1 MEGKPPLGQPMK
13 SQFILAICTA
23 CMISSVA
30 GTHAQAPPK
39 INISKLGMAPTN
51 FALPAVKGKPYS
63 LTETWTSTA
72 KQSDG
77 TTRTTVLVE
86 HRMRDSEGRVRTET
100 TQLING
106 VTIGPSIS
114 LMDPVGHFTANLSP
128 RRKIASVIH
137 YCAPKVLSPEEQAK
151 TDKEEAEREKM
162 ADALPSTPDR
172 ESLPPQVIAGVV
184 AHGER
189 LHLVMNGVP
198 VIEETWYS
206 PELKIQL
213 KRHTDDPR
221 TGRIDTI
228 VSDLKRDEPD
238 PSLFRIPDDYK
249 IESVN

>member
-1 MEGKPPLGQPMK
+1 MK
-13 SQFILAICTA
+13 SQFILTICTA
-23 CMISSVA
+23 CIILPVA
-30 GTHAQAPPK
+30 GVHAQAPPK
-39 INISKLGMAPTN
+39 IDISKLGMAPTN

-63 LTETWTSTA
+63 LTETWTSTR
-72 KQSDG
+72 KQPDG

-86 HRMRDSEGRVRTET
+86 RRMRDSEGRERTEST
-100 TQLING
+100 TLSNG
-106 VTIGPSIS
+106 MTFGPSIS

-137 YCAPKVLSPEEQAK
+137 YCAPKVLTPEEQAAA
-151 TDKEEAEREKM
+151 DKEEAERMKK

-172 ESLPPQVIAGVV
+172 EKLPPQVIAGMV

-189 LHLVMNGVP
+189 LHLVMHGLP
-198 VIEETWYS
+198 VIEETWNS
-206 PELKIQL
+206 PELKIRL
-213 KRHTDDPR
+213 KSHTDDPR
-221 TGRIDTI
+221 TGQIDTI

>member
-1 MEGKPPLGQPMK
+1 MK
-13 SQFILAICTA
+13 SRFILTICTA
-23 CMISSVA
+23 CTILPLA
-30 GTHAQAPPK
+30 GVPAQAPPK
-39 INISKLGMAPTN
+39 PDISKLGMAPTN

-72 KQSDG
+72 KRTDG
-77 TTRTTVLVE
+77 TTQTTVMVE
-86 HRMRDSEGRVRTET
+86 HRMRDSEGRVRTERT
-100 TQLING
+100 ELRNG

-114 LMDPVGHFTANLSP
+114 LMDPVGHFTADLSP
-128 RRKIASVIH
+128 RRKTASVIH
-137 YCAPKVLSPEEQAK
+137 YCAPKVLSPEEQAAA
-151 TDKEEAEREKM
+151 DKEEAERVKM

-172 ESLPPQVIAGVV
+172 ERLPPQMIAGVV

-213 KRHTDDPR
+213 KRHSDDPR
-221 TGRIDTI
+221 TGQIDTI
-228 VSDLKRDEPD
+228 VSDLKRVEPD
-238 PSLFRIPDDYK
+238 PSLFQIPDDYK